1 MSKFWILATQ
11 LYRQKIKTKSFIFS
25 IVLYVVIIS
34 VVMFWSD
41 IKAALFSE
49 EPLKVAL
56 INDTKQ
62 DFKEVFQSD
71 SDMKFSF
78 STDNQKKIEQ
88 KVKDEKLDAVVV
100 LKETN
105 GKFGAE
111 IATYKPLEFNDQTK
125 LSSLIQYA
133 GKIYAVQQLNLSA
146 EQAAQ
151 IVESQTPIN
160 MKNLNEQ
167 TKDGKSEDEK
177 AAGIGASILVG
188 SLVYSIVISFLSMI
202 TTDVASEKGSRVLE
216 VLLASVKPST
226 HFLAKLT
233 GTYLLALTQIGIL
246 LVVQIVLFLTIDGG
260 SKWRSVTDVVD
271 HLSMSYVLYTLSYLL
286 LSIFLF
292 LVMGALFGSLVSK
305 VEEAGQA
312 MMPVM
317 LIGVTGF
324 YVLMSG
330 LYSPDTLLIKVFS
343 FIPFT
348 TVMVMPLRMG
358 ATDLSSFEP
367 LIALIVLI
375 ITVVLAFFVTLS
387 FYKRSVLTYTTGG
400 VIQKIKTVLKV
411 TT

>member
-11 LYRQKIKTKSFIFS
+11 LYRQKIKAKSFIFS
-25 IVLYVVIIS
+25 IVLYVAIIS

-41 IKAALFSE
+41 IKAALFSD
-49 EPLKVAL
+49 EPLKIAL

-78 STDNQKKIEQ
+78 PTDNQKKIEQ

-105 GKFGAE
+105 GKLGAE

-133 GKIYAVQQLNLSA
+133 GKIYSVQQLNLSA

-160 MKNLNEQ
+160 LKNLNEQ

-188 SLVYSIVISFLSMI
+188 SLVYSLVISFLSMI

-246 LVVQIVLFLTIDGG
+246 LAVQIVLFLTLDGG
-260 SKWRSVTDVVD
+260 SKWQRVTDIVGN
-271 HLSMSYVLYTLSYLL
+271 LSMSYVFYTLAYLL

-317 LIGVTGF
+317 LIGVAGF

-375 ITVVLAFFVTLS
+375 ITVMLAFFVTLS
-387 FYKRSVLTYTTGG
+387 FYKRSVLTYTSGG

>member
-1 MSKFWILATQ
+1 MTKFWILVTQ
-11 LYRQKIKTKSFIFS
+11 LYKQKIKAKSFIFS
-25 IVLYVVIIS
+25 VLLYVAIVS
-34 VVMFWSD
+34 GVMFWSD

-49 EPLKVAL
+49 EPLKIAM

-62 DFKEVFQSD
+62 DFKEVFQSN
-71 SDMKFSF
+71 SDVKFSF
-78 STDNQKKIEQ
+78 PSDDQTKIEKQ
-88 KVKDEKLDAVVV
+88 VKTEKLDAAVYLTDKDNKLNAV
-100 LKETN
+100 
-105 GKFGAE
+105 
-111 IATYKPLEFNDQTK
+111 IATFKPLEFNDQTN
-125 LSSLIQYA
+125 LSSKIQYA
-133 GKIYAVQQLNLSA
+133 GKIYSVQQLNLSA
-146 EQAAQ
+146 EQATQ
-151 IVESQTPIN
+151 IVESQTPID
-160 MKNLNEQ
+160 MKNLN
-167 TKDGKSEDEK
+167 TKKDNGKSEDEK
-177 AAGIGASILVG
+177 AAGIGTSILVG
-188 SLVYSIVISFLSMI
+188 SIVYSIVISFLSII

-226 HFLAKLT
+226 HFLAKIT
-233 GTYLLALTQIGIL
+233 GTYLLAFTQVAIL
-246 LVVQIVLFLTIDGG
+246 LVVQILLLLTVDGG
-260 SKWRSVTDVVD
+260 SKWRKVVDVVD
-271 HLSMSYVLYTLSYLL
+271 HLSMSYVFYTLAYLL

-317 LIGVTGF
+317 FIGVAGF

-330 LYSPDTLLIKVFS
+330 LYSPDTMLVKVFS

-358 ATDLSSFEP
+358 ATDLSPTEP

-375 ITVVLAFFVTLS
+375 VTVVVLFYVSFS
-387 FYKRSVLTYTTGG
+387 FYKRSVLTYSSGG

>member
-1 MSKFWILATQ
+1 MSKFWLLVTQ
-11 LYRQKIKTKSFIFS
+11 LYKQKIQTKSFIFS
-25 IVLYVVIIS
+25 IILYVVIIS
-34 VVMFWSD
+34 VVMFWSN

-49 EPLKVAL
+49 EPLKIAM
-56 INDTKQ
+56 INNTKQ

-71 SDMKFSF
+71 RDMKFSF
-78 STDNQKKIEQ
+78 SNDDKKKIEQ
-88 KVKDEKLDAVVV
+88 RVKHEKLDAVVV
-100 LKETN
+100 LSEKN
-105 GKFGAE
+105 GRLGAE
-111 IATYKPLEFNDQTK
+111 IETYKPLELNDQAK
-125 LSSLIQYA
+125 LSSMIQYA
-133 GKIYAVQQLNLSA
+133 GKIHAVQQLNLSA

-151 IVESQTPIN
+151 IVESQTLIQ
-160 MKNLNEQ
+160 MKNLNKNQE
-167 TKDGKSEDEK
+167 KGKSQDEK
-177 AAGIGASILVG
+177 EAGIGSSILVG
-188 SLVYSIVISFLSMI
+188 SLVYSIVMSFLSMI

-246 LVVQIVLFLTIDGG
+246 LVVQITLFLTIDGG
-260 SKWRSVTDVVD
+260 SKWHRVTKIVE
-271 HLSMSYVLYTLSYLL
+271 HLSMSYVVYTVAYLL

-317 LIGVTGF
+317 LIGVGGF

-330 LYSPDTLLIKVFS
+330 LYSPDTLLIKIFS

-348 TVMVMPLRMG
+348 TVMVMPLRIG
-358 ATDLSSFEP
+358 ATDLLPIEP

-375 ITVVLAFFVTLS
+375 ATVLVAFYVSLS
-387 FYKRSVLTYTTGG
+387 FYKRSVLTYSSGG
-400 VIQKIKTVLKV
+400 IIQKIKTVLKV

>member
-11 LYRQKIKTKSFIFS
+11 LYKQKIKTKSFIFS
-25 IVLYVVIIS
+25 IVLYVAIIS

-41 IKAALFSE
+41 IKAAFFSE
-49 EPLKVAL
+49 EPLKIAL

-71 SDMKFSF
+71 RDMKFSF
-78 STDNQKKIEQ
+78 PTDNQKKIEQ

-105 GKFGAE
+105 GKLGAD

-188 SLVYSIVISFLSMI
+188 SLVYSLVMSFLSMI

-246 LVVQIVLFLTIDGG
+246 LAVQIVLFLTLDGG
-260 SKWRSVTDVVD
+260 SKWHRVTDIVE
-271 HLSMSYVLYTLSYLL
+271 HLSMSYVFYTLAYLL

-317 LIGVTGF
+317 LIGVAGF

-367 LIALIVLI
+367 LIALIALVV
-375 ITVVLAFFVTLS
+375 TVVLAFFVTLS
-387 FYKRSVLTYTTGG
+387 FYKRSVLTYSSGG
-400 VIQKIKTVLKV
+400 IIQKIKTVLKV